1 MSLIDAFDSALVGVI
16 GGLSLLVFAVS
27 CGITL
32 VVVPA
37 AAVLGRWSSHAASA
51 LAARAHE
58 SSPAVE
64 APDSPPSDSL
74 ASDVPPSDGP
84 AEGPS
89 ESPTGR
95 PEAAAG
101 ANRSIAG
108 ARRIA
113 AVARP
118 HRGPTA
124 SGPGG
129 RGQLGRS
136 PGGEALPPRVLK
148 LLRARAEKAKA
159 DHGSQPPGQ
168 ADSALPWVG
177 I

>member
-16 GGLSLLVFAVS
+16 GGLSLLVFAVF

-51 LAARAHE
+51 LAARAHG
-58 SSPAVE
+58 SSPAAE
-64 APDSPPSDSL
+64 APDSPPSDGPPPDSL
-74 ASDVPPSDGP
+74 P
-84 AEGPS
+84 EGSPG
-89 ESPTGR
+89 SPTGR
-95 PEAAAG
+95 YEAATG
-101 ANRSIAG
+101 ANRPIAG
-108 ARRIA
+108 ARRAA

-118 HRGPTA
+118 RRGRTG

-129 RGQLGRS
+129 RGQLGGS
-136 PGGEALPPRVLK
+136 PGGEALPPRVLRS
-148 LLRARAEKAKA
+148 LRARAEKAKVN
-159 DHGSQPPGQ
+159 HGSRPAGQ